1 MLDRHT
7 SHTHVRAVF
16 VAVIILVIAS
26 AILLVWPKT
35 PYFETSVTPHVELH
49 SQYECAEGKSIDA
62 WYYSD
67 HVRIELSDIRT
78 VTLYPASSDSGKRY
92 VTDDAYFVFWN
103 KKKDAFLQEGNTLT
117 FVNCVTK

>member
-1 MLDRHT
+1 ML
-7 SHTHVRAVF
+7 
-16 VAVIILVIAS
+16 LIAS

-35 PYFETSVTPHVELH
+35 PYFETSTTTQVE
-49 SQYECAEGKSIDA
+49 SYKQYECAEGKSIKA

-67 HVRIELSDIRT
+67 YTRIELSDIRT
-78 VTLYPASSDSGKRY
+78 VTLYPASSDSGRRY

-103 KKKDAFLQEGNTLT
+103 NKKDAFLQEGNALT